1 MERMNFFDISRKMN
15 GTFNP
20 PYKIIS
26 ISRAD
31 FDVDFMTKMIF
42 KCKSIKTYSITVK
55 DKTVVA
61 LSSDDITVNDY
72 VKWVPIDDNIWL
84 VKKV

>member
-20 PYKIIS
+20 PYKIIF

-31 FDVDFMTKMIF
+31 FDVDFMTKMFF
-42 KCKSIKTYSITVK
+42 KCKFINIYSR
-55 DKTVVA
+55 
-61 LSSDDITVNDY
+61 
-72 VKWVPIDDNIWL
+72 
-84 VKKV
+84 